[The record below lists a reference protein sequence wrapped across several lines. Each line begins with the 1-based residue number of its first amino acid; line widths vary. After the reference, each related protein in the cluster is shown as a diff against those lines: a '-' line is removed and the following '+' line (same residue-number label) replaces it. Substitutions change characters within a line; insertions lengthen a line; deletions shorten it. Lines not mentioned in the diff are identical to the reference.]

1 MNQAN
6 AQKSIKLMSLKRI
19 RFLMIVIFIA
29 FAILGGRLM
38 WIQLVKG
45 NYYKEKALQNQL
57 SDTVIEAQRGTIYD
71 SNMNVLVQSAT
82 VWKIFVDPVSIKTE
96 SEKHENKDIAGELSE
111 NLAKLLE
118 VDKSE
123 VLEKCKKD
131 SRYEVVKDNVEYET
145 KQKVLDYLTENSYTS
160 CVGIETSTKRFYSSS
175 SFAST
180 VLGFVGSDGQ
190 GIEGLEAYYDDTLT
204 GTAGRIVT
212 AKNAQ
217 AGSMPN
223 NYESV
228 IDSTDGSSLVLTID
242 DVLQYSLEKNLSQ
255 ARTDASAK
263 YAYGVVMDVKTAAI
277 LAMSNKPDYNS
288 DKPWTIKDKSVKKEV
303 AKITDEKERA
313 QAESDALIAQWRNRT
328 ISDTYEPGS
337 VFKVITASAALEEGV
352 VKPEDTYY
360 DSGSIKVED
369 RTYHCQKRDGH
380 GTETFSQG
388 LQNSCNP
395 WFIYAGQKLGVHNF
409 YKYFEAFGLTEKTG
423 IDLPGEATPTAGVTY
438 HVEEEMGKVELAS
451 ESFGQ
456 SFQVSPIQMIT
467 AVCAAANGGKLMQP
481 YVVKEVLD
489 SEGNVISTTQPKVKR
504 QVISEST
511 SETVRLMME
520 EVVKYGTG
528 KNAYVAGYRVAGKTG
543 TSEKLGTLDSDSGKK
558 YVTSFIAF
566 APANDP
572 KVAVLMAIDE
582 PKGGNIGGGTN
593 AAPYVASVIE
603 EAMKYYNVQPQYTE
617 DELKKLEKVTP
628 DVTGMSVGKAKST
641 IESASLKYLVVGSG
655 KKVVGQ
661 SPAADRSIPGGG
673 TVVLYTDKNYKAQT
687 VKVPNFNGL
696 SVSEANQLAAE
707 NGLNIRFSGN
717 NLESSTVTAYRQ
729 SVEKGSEVEKGTV
742 ITVFFIASNGVSDT
756 YTG

>member
-1 MNQAN
+1 MQQAVK
-6 AQKSIKLMSLKRI
+6 KSSLKRI
-19 RFLMIVIFIA
+19 RVLMLVIFFA
-29 FAILGGRLM
+29 FAVLGGRLM

-82 VWKIFVDPVSIKTE
+82 VWKIYLDPVSIKSE
-96 SEKHENKDIAGELSE
+96 SEKKQKDISKDLAQNLSKILDVDEKDIAEAC
-111 NLAKLLE
+111 AKE
-118 VDKSE
+118 
-123 VLEKCKKD
+123 
-131 SRYEVVKDNVEYET
+131 SRYEVIKDDVEYET
-145 KQKVLDYLTENSYTS
+145 KQQVLDFITENKYTA
-160 CVGIETSTKRFYSSS
+160 CVGAETSTKRFYSSS
-175 SFAST
+175 SFAAT

-190 GIEGLEAYYDDTLT
+190 GIEGLEAYYDNTLT
-204 GTAGRIVT
+204 GTAGRLVT

-223 NYESV
+223 NYESI

-242 DVLQYSLEKNLSQ
+242 DVLQYSLEKNLEQ
-255 ARTDASAK
+255 ARTNASAK
-263 YAYGVVMDVKTAAI
+263 YAYGVVMDVDTAAI
-277 LAMSNKPDYNS
+277 LAMSNKPDFNS
-288 DKPWTIKDKSVKKEV
+288 DDPWTIKDKKVKKEV
-303 AKITDEKERA
+303 AAIKDKTEKAE
-313 QAESDALIAQWRNRT
+313 AESAALISQWRNRT

-337 VFKVITASAALEEGV
+337 VFKVVTAAAALEEGV

-369 RTYHCQKRDGH
+369 RTYHCQLRTGH
-380 GTETFSQG
+380 GLETFSQG

-395 WFIYAGQKLGVHNF
+395 WFISVGQKLGVHNF
-409 YKYFEAFGLTEKTG
+409 YKYFEAFGLTEKTD
-423 IDLPGEATPTAGVTY
+423 IDLPGEATPVSGLTY
-438 HVEEEMGKVELAS
+438 HAEEEMGRVELAS

-467 AVCAAANGGKLMQP
+467 AVSAVANGGKLMQP

-489 SEGNVISTTQPKVKR
+489 SEGNVISTTQPKIKR

-511 SETVRLMME
+511 ASTLCLMLE

-543 TSEKLGTLDSDSGKK
+543 TSEKLGTVGSDTGKK
-558 YVTSFIAF
+558 YVTSFVAF

-572 KVAVLMAIDE
+572 KVAVLIAVDE
-582 PKGGNIGGGTN
+582 PQGGNIGGGTN
-593 AAPYVASVIE
+593 AAPAVAAVIE

-617 DELKKLEKVTP
+617 EELKKLEISTP
-628 DVTGMSVGKAKST
+628 NVVGKSVSEAQNEIS
-641 IESASLKYLVVGSG
+641 SNNLKYLVIGEG

-673 TVVLYTDKNYKAQT
+673 TVVLYTQKNYKAQT
-687 VKVPNFNGL
+687 VKVPDFTGL
-696 SVSEANQLAAE
+696 SVSEANTLAAE
-707 NGLNIRFSGN
+707 CGLNIRFSGN
-717 NLESSTVTAYRQ
+717 NLESSSVTAYRQ
-729 SVEKGSEVEKGTV
+729 SSEKGSKVEKGTV
-742 ITVFFIASNGVSDT
+742 ITVYFIASSGVSDT
-756 YTG
+756 NTD